1 MVTDNLTPPRRP
13 WGSYALALL
22 WAVIGTGSLLLL
34 AKSVQHSSDFGRL
47 QPWILLLNA
56 IGVIGLTVLIA
67 RKIWQLVS
75 EYRNNVPGSRL
86 TARTVST
93 FGALVIAP
101 LLIVY
106 LFSLDFLN
114 RGIDSWF
121 RIEVKQGLNDAL
133 LLSRA
138 AIDVRMREY
147 GVRTERFAALLA
159 YAPRDQLVL
168 RLNDE
173 LVATDAAEI
182 VLFDSDQ
189 QVMAF
194 SSNNTKEVA
203 PTPPPTDVL
212 RQVGQHRLYVG
223 IDPQAGGQYL
233 IRVAAPL
240 SETGDSSDRRY
251 VYAVYEV
258 PQQLAKLSEAVQQTY
273 SQYGE
278 LAAVREPL
286 KNSFRLTLTLVLLLA
301 MLAAIYG
308 AIYSAQRLIR
318 PVQDLIAGTRAVG
331 KGDFATRLPL
341 PSRDE
346 LGYLVHSFND
356 MTKRLRRAREEAWRS
371 QEAVERER
379 GRLAV
384 ILARLS
390 TGVLAVDHE
399 LMVRIANEAAGQIMG
414 VDLTQATGASLSQLA
429 AGKER
434 FSQFVAALVVRFAA
448 GREEWR
454 EQIDLEGGSDRRVLM
469 CACTPLGVEGGERG
483 YVIVFDDIT
492 ALLQAQRDAAWG
504 EVARRLAHEIKN
516 PLTPIQLSAER
527 MQRKFLASMNR
538 EDAQLLQRST
548 DTIVQ
553 QVETMKQMVNAFSEY
568 ARAPDMKVTGF
579 SLNDLVTEVAELYRS
594 PDSRVQIRLDLD
606 PHLGII
612 EADRGRVRQ
621 ILNNLLVNALEAL
634 EGHDLR
640 EKSGDKSDHRASELA
655 NGQANAQ
662 AIVDISTRLLQAQT
676 PEWSHG
682 VVTVCDNGP
691 GFPRELI
698 GRVFDPYVTSKP
710 RGTGLGLAIVKKI
723 VEEHG
728 GRIEADNRPEGGAS
742 VRVTLPL
749 RDSTRAANSH
759 RDRRP
764 AIRKE
769 SLG

>member
-1 MVTDNLTPPRRP
+1 MVTDDLTPPRRP
-13 WGSYALALL
+13 WGTYALGLL
-22 WAVIGTGSLLLL
+22 WVVIGTSALLLL
-34 AKSVQHSSDFGRL
+34 AKSVESSSDFGAMHL
-47 QPWILLLNA
+47 WILLLNLV
-56 IGVIGLTVLIA
+56 GVIGLTVLIA
-67 RKIWQLVS
+67 RKIWQLVRD
-75 EYRNNVPGSRL
+75 YRANVPGSRL

-121 RIEVKQGLNDAL
+121 RIEIKQGLNDAL
-133 LLSRA
+133 LLSRS
-138 AIDVRMREY
+138 AIDVSMREY
-147 GVRTERFAALLA
+147 GRRTEDFAAALVS
-159 YAPRDQLVL
+159 APRDQQLL
-168 RLNDE
+168 RLNAE
-173 LVATDAAEI
+173 LRATDASEI

-189 QVMAF
+189 HVMAF
-194 SSNNTKEVA
+194 SSDTSNEVA
-203 PTPPPTDVL
+203 PAPPPSDVL
-212 RQVGQHRLYVG
+212 RQISQHRPYVG
-223 IDPQAGGQYL
+223 LDPQAGGQYL
-233 IRVAAPL
+233 IRVAVPL
-240 SETGDSSDRRY
+240 SETRDSSDRRY

-258 PQQLAKLSEAVQQTY
+258 SPQLAKLSEAVQQTY
-273 SQYGE
+273 SQFGD
-278 LAAVREPL
+278 LALAREPL
-286 KNSFRLTLTLVLLLA
+286 KDSFRLTLTLVLLLA
-301 MLAAIYG
+301 MMAAIYG

-331 KGDFATRLPL
+331 KGDFGTRLPL

-390 TGVLAVDHE
+390 TGVLAVDRE

-414 VDLTQATGASLSQLA
+414 VDLTQATGSSLSQLA

-454 EQIDLEGGSDRRVLM
+454 EQIELDGGSDHRVLM
-469 CACTPLGVEGGERG
+469 CACTPIGVEGAERG

-527 MQRKFLASMNR
+527 MRRKFLANMNK
-538 EDAQLLQRST
+538 EDADLLERST

-568 ARAPDMKVTGF
+568 ARAPDMKVTAF
-579 SLNDLVTEVAELYRS
+579 SLNELVAEVVELYRL

-606 PHLGII
+606 PQLGVI

-634 EGHDLR
+634 EGYDLR
-640 EKSGDKSDHRASELA
+640 GKTAGSR
-655 NGQANAQ
+655 
-662 AIVDISTRLLQAQT
+662 AIVDISTRLQQARNA
-676 PEWSHG
+676 EWAHS

-691 GFPRELI
+691 GFPRELL

-728 GRIEADNRPEGGAS
+728 GRIDAENRPEGGAS

-749 RDSTRAANSH
+749 RDSTRAANSY
-759 RDRRP
+759 RERRP

>member
-1 MVTDNLTPPRRP
+1 MVTDDLTPPRRP
-13 WGSYALALL
+13 WGTYALGLL
-22 WAVIGTGSLLLL
+22 WAVIGAGALLLL
-34 AKSVQHSSDFGRL
+34 AKSVQRSSDFDRL
-47 QPWILLLNA
+47 QFWILLLNV
-56 IGVIGLTVLIA
+56 IGVIGLTVLIS
-67 RKIWQLVS
+67 RKIWQLVRD
-75 EYRNNVPGSRL
+75 YRANVPGSRL

-147 GVRTERFAALLA
+147 GRRTEGFAASLVFT
-159 YAPRDQLVL
+159 PREQLVL
-168 RLNDE
+168 RLNEE
-173 LVATDAAEI
+173 LRATDASEI
-182 VLFDSDQ
+182 ALIDSDQ
-189 QVMAF
+189 HVMAF
-194 SSNNTKEVA
+194 SSDNANEMA
-203 PTPPPTDVL
+203 PAAPPADVL
-212 RQVGQHRLYVG
+212 RQISQHRPYVG
-223 IDPQAGGQYL
+223 IDPQVGGQYL

-240 SETGDSSDRRY
+240 SETRDSSDRRY

-258 PQQLAKLSEAVQQTY
+258 PQQLAKLSEAVQLTY
-273 SQYGE
+273 SQYGD
-278 LAAVREPL
+278 LAALREPL

-331 KGDFATRLPL
+331 KGDFGTRLPL

-356 MTKRLRRAREEAWRS
+356 MTKRLRRAREETWRS

-390 TGVLAVDHE
+390 TGVLAVDSE

-414 VDLTQATGASLSQLA
+414 VDLTHATGSSLSQLA

-454 EQIDLEGGSDRRVLM
+454 EQIDLDGGADRRVLM
-469 CACTPLGVEGGERG
+469 CACTPLGAEGGERG

-527 MQRKFLASMNR
+527 MRRKLIANMGR
-538 EDAQLLQRST
+538 EDAELLERST

-579 SLNDLVTEVAELYRS
+579 SLNDLVSEVVELYRS

-606 PHLGII
+606 AQLGII

-634 EGHDLR
+634 EGQDSR
-640 EKSGDKSDHRASELA
+640 EKTGEKPAER
-655 NGQANAQ
+655 
-662 AIVDISTRLLQAQT
+662 AIVDISTRLASGESA
-676 PEWSHG
+676 EWAHG

-728 GRIEADNRPEGGAS
+728 GRIEAENRTEGGAS

-749 RDSTRAANSH
+749 RDSTRAASSF
-759 RDRRP
+759 RERRP

>member
-1 MVTDNLTPPRRP
+1 MVTDDLTPPRRP
-13 WGSYALALL
+13 WGTYALGLL
-22 WAVIGTGSLLLL
+22 WAVIGTSALLLL
-34 AKSVQHSSDFGRL
+34 AKSVQRSSDFGRL
-47 QPWILLLNA
+47 QPWILLLNLV
-56 IGVIGLTVLIA
+56 GVIGLTVLIA
-67 RKIWQLVS
+67 RKIWQLVRD
-75 EYRNNVPGSRL
+75 YRANVPGSRL

-121 RIEVKQGLNDAL
+121 RIEIKQGLNDAL
-133 LLSRA
+133 LLSRS

-147 GVRTERFAALLA
+147 GRRTEDFAAVLVN
-159 YAPRDQLVL
+159 APRDQLVR
-168 RLNDE
+168 RLNAE
-173 LVATDAAEI
+173 LRATDARQI

-189 QVMAF
+189 RVMAF
-194 SSNNTKEVA
+194 SSDTSNEVA
-203 PTPPPTDVL
+203 PAPPPSDVL
-212 RQVGQHRLYVG
+212 RQISQHRPYVG
-223 IDPQAGGQYL
+223 LEPQAGGQYL

-240 SETGDSSDRRY
+240 SETRDSSDRRY

-258 PQQLAKLSEAVQQTY
+258 SQQLAKLSEAVQQTY
-273 SQYGE
+273 SQYGD
-278 LAAVREPL
+278 LALAREPL
-286 KNSFRLTLTLVLLLA
+286 KDSFRLTLTLVLLLA

-356 MTKRLRRAREEAWRS
+356 MTKRLRRAREETWRS

-390 TGVLAVDHE
+390 TGVLAVDRE

-414 VDLTQATGASLSQLA
+414 VDLTQATGSSLSQLA

-454 EQIDLEGGSDRRVLM
+454 EQIELDSGSDHRVLM
-469 CACTPLGVEGGERG
+469 CACTPIGVEGAERG

-527 MQRKFLASMNR
+527 MQRKFLANMNK
-538 EDAQLLQRST
+538 EDAELLQRST

-579 SLNDLVTEVAELYRS
+579 SLNDLVAEVVELYRL

-606 PHLGII
+606 PQMGTI

-634 EGHDLR
+634 EGYDLR
-640 EKSGDKSDHRASELA
+640 GKTGDSR
-655 NGQANAQ
+655 
-662 AIVDISTRLLQAQT
+662 AIVDISTRLQQARSA
-676 PEWSHG
+676 EWAHG

-691 GFPRELI
+691 GFPRELL

-728 GRIEADNRPEGGAS
+728 GRIDAENRPEGGAS

-759 RDRRP
+759 RARRP

>member
-13 WGSYALALL
+13 WGSYALVLL
-22 WAVIGTGSLLLL
+22 WTIIGTGALLML

-47 QPWILLLNA
+47 QPWILLLNG

-75 EYRNNVPGSRL
+75 DYRANVPGSRL
-86 TARTVST
+86 TARTVAT

-101 LLIVY
+101 LIIVY

-138 AIDVRMREY
+138 AIDVRMREF
-147 GVRTERFAALLA
+147 GSRTERFAASLA
-159 YAPRDQLVL
+159 LAPRDQLGSSLNEEL
-168 RLNDE
+168 R
-173 LVATDAAEI
+173 ATDASEI
-182 VLFDSDQ
+182 VLFDADQ
-189 QVMAF
+189 QVLAF
-194 SSNNTKEVA
+194 SSDNPGDVA

-212 RQVGQHRLYVG
+212 RQITQHRFYVD
-223 IDPQAGGQYL
+223 IDPVGGQYL

-240 SETGDSSDRRY
+240 SETGDTSDRRY

-258 PQQLAKLSEAVQQTY
+258 PQQLARLSEQVQQTY
-273 SQYGE
+273 SQYGD
-278 LAAVREPL
+278 LAALREPL
-286 KNSFRLTLTLVLLLA
+286 INSFRLTLTLVLLLA

-331 KGDFATRLPL
+331 KGDFGTRLPL

-390 TGVLAVDHE
+390 TGVLAVDNE
-399 LMVRIANEAAGQIMG
+399 LMVRIANDAAGQIMG
-414 VDLTQATGASLSQLA
+414 ADLTEATGFSLSHLA
-429 AGKER
+429 AGNEH

-454 EQIDLEGGSDRRVLM
+454 EQIDLDGGSDRRMLM

-527 MQRKFLASMNR
+527 MRRKFLANMSQ
-538 EDAQLLQRST
+538 EDAELLQRST

-568 ARAPDMKVTGF
+568 ARAPDITVTSF
-579 SLNDLVTEVAELYRS
+579 SLNDLITEVVELYRS
-594 PDSRVQIRLDLD
+594 HDSRVHIRLDLD
-606 PHLGII
+606 PQLGSI

-634 EGHDLR
+634 EGYHSRDKPGER
-640 EKSGDKSDHRASELA
+640 SGDTTTRAS
-655 NGQANAQ
+655 NK
-662 AIVDISTRLLQAQT
+662 AIVDISTRLLQAQSA
-676 PEWSHG
+676 EWAHG

-691 GFPRELI
+691 GFPRELL

-728 GRIEADNRPEGGAS
+728 GRIEAENRPEGGAS

-749 RDSTRAANSH
+749 RDSTRGADPH
-759 RDRRP
+759 HVPGGRP
-764 AIRKE
+764 AIWKE
-769 SLG
+769 SVG

>member
-13 WGSYALALL
+13 WGSYALVLL
-22 WAVIGTGSLLLL
+22 WAIVGTSALLLL
-34 AKSVQHSSDFGRL
+34 AKSVQNSSDFGRL
-47 QPWILLLNA
+47 QPWILLLNVV
-56 IGVIGLTVLIA
+56 GVIGLTVLTA

-93 FGALVIAP
+93 FGALVIVP

-106 LFSLDFLN
+106 LFSMDFLN

-121 RIEVKQGLNDAL
+121 RVEVKQGLNDAL

-147 GVRTERFAALLA
+147 GGRTEDFARALA
-159 YAPRDQLVL
+159 YTPPERMEGSLIAEL
-168 RLNDE
+168 R
-173 LVATDAAEI
+173 ATDAAEI

-189 QVMAF
+189 HVLAF
-194 SSNNTKEVA
+194 SSDNAIEIS
-203 PTPPPTDVL
+203 PTPPPSDVL
-212 RQVGQHRLYVG
+212 RQISQHRPYVG
-223 IDPQAGGQYL
+223 IDPQVGGQYL

-240 SETGDSSDRRY
+240 SENGDSNDRRY

-273 SQYGE
+273 SQYGD
-278 LAAVREPL
+278 LAAMREPL

-308 AIYSAQRLIR
+308 AIYSAQRLVR

-390 TGVLAVDHE
+390 TGVLAVDRE

-414 VDLTQATGASLSQLA
+414 VDLTQATGTSLSQLA

-454 EQIDLEGGSDRRVLM
+454 DQIDLDGGADRRVLM
-469 CACTPLGVEGGERG
+469 CACTPLGAEGAERG

-492 ALLQAQRDAAWG
+492 TLLQAQRDAAWG

-527 MQRKFLASMNR
+527 MQRKLHASMNR
-538 EDAQLLQRST
+538 EDAELLQRST

-568 ARAPDMKVTGF
+568 ARAPDIKVTGF
-579 SLNDLVTEVAELYRS
+579 SFNDLVAEVAELYRS

-606 PHLGII
+606 PQLGII

-634 EGHDLR
+634 EGYDSR
-640 EKSGDKSDHRASELA
+640 EKTGGEAGER
-655 NGQANAQ
+655 G
-662 AIVDISTRLLQAQT
+662 IVDISTRLLQAEA
-676 PEWSHG
+676 PEWAHG

-691 GFPRELI
+691 GFPRELL

-749 RDSTRAANSH
+749 RDSTRAAHSQ
-759 RDRRP
+759 RVLGARP
-764 AIRKE
+764 AMRKE
-769 SLG
+769 ILG

>member
-1 MVTDNLTPPRRP
+1 MVTDDLTPPRRP
-13 WGSYALALL
+13 WGTYALGLL
-22 WAVIGTGSLLLL
+22 WAVVGASALLLL
-34 AKSVQHSSDFGRL
+34 AKSVQRSSDFAAAQL
-47 QPWILLLNA
+47 WILLLNLV
-56 IGVIGLTVLIA
+56 GVIGLTVLIA
-67 RKIWQLVS
+67 RKIWQLVRD
-75 EYRNNVPGSRL
+75 YRANVPGSRL

-121 RIEVKQGLNDAL
+121 RIEIKQGLNDAL
-133 LLSRA
+133 LLSRS

-147 GVRTERFAALLA
+147 GRRTEDFAAALVN
-159 YAPRDQLVL
+159 APRDQQLL
-168 RLNDE
+168 RLNAE
-173 LVATDAAEI
+173 LRATEASEI

-189 QVMAF
+189 HVMAF
-194 SSNNTKEVA
+194 SSDTSNEVA
-203 PTPPPTDVL
+203 PAPPPSDVL
-212 RQVGQHRLYVG
+212 RQISQHRPYVG
-223 IDPQAGGQYL
+223 LDPQAGGRYL
-233 IRVAAPL
+233 IRVAVPL
-240 SETGDSSDRRY
+240 SQTRDSSDRRY

-258 PQQLAKLSEAVQQTY
+258 SPQLAKLSEAVQQTY
-273 SQYGE
+273 SQYGD
-278 LAAVREPL
+278 LALAREPL

-301 MLAAIYG
+301 MMAAIYG

-331 KGDFATRLPL
+331 KGDFGTRLPL

-390 TGVLAVDHE
+390 TGVLAVDRE
-399 LMVRIANEAAGQIMG
+399 LMVRISNEAAGQIMG
-414 VDLTQATGASLSQLA
+414 VDLTQATGSSLSQLA

-454 EQIDLEGGSDRRVLM
+454 EQIELDGGSDHRVLM
-469 CACTPLGVEGGERG
+469 CACTPIGVEGAERG

-527 MQRKFLASMNR
+527 MRRKFLANMNK
-538 EDAQLLQRST
+538 EDADLLERST

-568 ARAPDMKVTGF
+568 ARAPDMKVTSF
-579 SLNDLVTEVAELYRS
+579 SLNELVAEVVELYRL

-606 PHLGII
+606 PQLGVI

-634 EGHDLR
+634 EGYDLR
-640 EKSGDKSDHRASELA
+640 GKIADSR
-655 NGQANAQ
+655 
-662 AIVDISTRLLQAQT
+662 AIVDISTRLQQARSA
-676 PEWSHG
+676 EWAHS

-691 GFPRELI
+691 GFPRELL

-728 GRIEADNRPEGGAS
+728 GRIDAENRPEGGAS

-749 RDSTRAANSH
+749 RDSTRAANSY
-759 RDRRP
+759 RERRP

>member
-1 MVTDNLTPPRRP
+1 
-13 WGSYALALL
+13 
-22 WAVIGTGSLLLL
+22 
-34 AKSVQHSSDFGRL
+34 
-47 QPWILLLNA
+47 
-56 IGVIGLTVLIA
+56 VLIA
-67 RKIWQLVS
+67 RKIWQLVR
-75 EYRNNVPGSRL
+75 EYRANVPGSRL

-101 LLIVY
+101 LVIVY

-147 GVRTERFAALLA
+147 GRTTEDFAASLPMV
-159 YAPRDQLVL
+159 PREQLDRRLTAQL
-168 RLNDE
+168 R
-173 LVATDAAEI
+173 ATGANEM

-189 QVMAF
+189 RVMAF
-194 SSNNTKEVA
+194 SSKSFSEMA
-203 PTPPPTDVL
+203 PSPPPGDVL
-212 RQVGQHRLYVG
+212 RQISQHQPYFG
-223 IDPQAGGQYL
+223 IDPQNGGQYL
-233 IRVAAPL
+233 IRVAAPF
-240 SETGDSSDRRY
+240 SELRDSNDRRY

-258 PQQLAKLSEAVQQTY
+258 PQQLARLSEAVQQTY
-273 SQYGE
+273 SQYGD
-278 LAAVREPL
+278 LAALREPL

-301 MLAAIYG
+301 MMAAIYG

-390 TGVLAVDHE
+390 TGVLAVDRE
-399 LMVRIANEAAGQIMG
+399 LTVRIANEAAGQIMG
-414 VDLTQATGASLSQLA
+414 VDLTQATGSSLSALA

-454 EQIDLEGGSDRRVLM
+454 EQIDLDGGSDRRVLM
-469 CACTPLGVEGGERG
+469 CACTPLGVAGPERG

-527 MQRKFLASMNR
+527 MYRKFHASMGR
-538 EDAQLLQRST
+538 EDAALLERST
-548 DTIVQ
+548 NTIVQ

-579 SLNDLVTEVAELYRS
+579 SLNDLVAEVVELYRL
-594 PDSRVQIRLDLD
+594 PETRVQIRVDLD
-606 PHLGII
+606 PQLGII

-634 EGHDLR
+634 EGYDSR
-640 EKSGDKSDHRASELA
+640 DKTGEKTGARAP
-655 NGQANAQ
+655 GQ
-662 AIVDISTRLLQAQT
+662 AIVDISTRLQQAQSA
-676 PEWSHG
+676 EWAHG
-682 VVTVCDNGP
+682 IVTVCDNGP
-691 GFPRELI
+691 GFPRELL

-728 GRIEADNRPEGGAS
+728 GRIDAENRLEGGAS

-749 RDSTRAANSH
+749 RDSTRAASSH
-759 RDRRP
+759 RERRP

-769 SLG
+769 SV

>member
-1 MVTDNLTPPRRP
+1 MVTDNLTPARRS
-13 WGSYALALL
+13 WGSYVLALL
-22 WAVIGTGSLLLL
+22 WAAIGTSALLML

-47 QPWILLLNA
+47 QPWILLLNL
-56 IGVIGLTVLIA
+56 IGVIGLTVLIS

-75 EYRNNVPGSRL
+75 DYRNNVPGSRL

-101 LLIVY
+101 LLVVY
-106 LFSLDFLN
+106 LFSMNFLN

-121 RIEVKQGLNDAL
+121 RVEVKQGLNDAL

-147 GVRTERFAALLA
+147 GATTERFALSLA
-159 YAPRDQLVL
+159 YTPRDQVVAS
-168 RLNDE
+168 LNAE

-182 VLFDSDQ
+182 VLFDSDH

-194 SSNNTKEVA
+194 SSDNAVEVA
-203 PTPPPTDVL
+203 PAPPPADVL
-212 RQVGQHRLYVG
+212 RQISQHRPYVG
-223 IDPQAGGQYL
+223 IDPQAGGRYL

-240 SETGDSSDRRY
+240 SESSDSSDRRY

-273 SQYGE
+273 SQYGD
-278 LAAVREPL
+278 LAALREPL

-308 AIYSAQRLIR
+308 AIYSAQKLIR

-390 TGVLAVDHE
+390 TGVLAVDRE
-399 LMVRIANEAAGQIMG
+399 LTVRIANEAAGQIMG
-414 VDLTQATGASLSQLA
+414 VDLTQATGSSLSQLA
-429 AGKER
+429 AGQER

-454 EQIDLEGGSDRRVLM
+454 EQIELDGGADRRVLM
-469 CACTPLGVEGGERG
+469 CACTPLGVDGAERG

-527 MQRKFLASMNR
+527 MQRKFHASMGP

-568 ARAPDMKVTGF
+568 ARAPDIKVTGF
-579 SLNDLVTEVAELYRS
+579 SLNDLVAEVVELYRS

-606 PHLGII
+606 PQLGII

-634 EGHDLR
+634 EGYD
-640 EKSGDKSDHRASELA
+640 SSDKK
-655 NGQANAQ
+655 G
-662 AIVDISTRLLQAQT
+662 IVDISTRLLQGQS
-676 PEWSHG
+676 PEWAHG

-728 GRIEADNRPEGGAS
+728 GRIDADNRPEGGAS

-749 RDSTRAANSH
+749 RDSTRAANSY
-759 RDRRP
+759 RVLGGRP
-764 AIRKE
+764 AMRKE

>member
-1 MVTDNLTPPRRP
+1 MVTDDLTPPRRP
-13 WGSYALALL
+13 WGTYALGLL
-22 WAVIGTGSLLLL
+22 WAVVGASALLLL
-34 AKSVQHSSDFGRL
+34 AKSVQRSSDFGRAQL
-47 QPWILLLNA
+47 WILLLSGA
-56 IGVIGLTVLIA
+56 GVIGLTVLIA

-75 EYRNNVPGSRL
+75 DYRANVPGSRL

-121 RIEVKQGLNDAL
+121 RIEIKQGLNDAL
-133 LLSRA
+133 LLSRS

-147 GVRTERFAALLA
+147 GRRTEDFAAALVN
-159 YAPRDQLVL
+159 APRDQQLL
-168 RLNDE
+168 RLNAE
-173 LVATDAAEI
+173 LRATDASEI

-189 QVMAF
+189 HVMAF
-194 SSNNTKEVA
+194 SSDTSNEVA
-203 PTPPPTDVL
+203 PAPPPSDVL
-212 RQVGQHRLYVG
+212 RQISQHRPYVG
-223 IDPQAGGQYL
+223 LDPQAGGQYL
-233 IRVAAPL
+233 IRVAVPL
-240 SETGDSSDRRY
+240 SETRDSSDRRY

-258 PQQLAKLSEAVQQTY
+258 SQQLAKLSEAVQQTY
-273 SQYGE
+273 SQYGD
-278 LAAVREPL
+278 LALAREPL
-286 KNSFRLTLTLVLLLA
+286 KDSFRLTLTLVLLLA

-390 TGVLAVDHE
+390 TGVLAVDRE

-414 VDLTQATGASLSQLA
+414 LDLTQATGSSLSALA

-454 EQIDLEGGSDRRVLM
+454 EQIELDSGSDHRVLM
-469 CACTPLGVEGGERG
+469 CACTPIGVEGAERG

-527 MQRKFLASMNR
+527 MRRKFLATMNK
-538 EDAQLLQRST
+538 EDAELLQRST

-579 SLNDLVTEVAELYRS
+579 SLNELVAEVVELYRL
-594 PDSRVQIRLDLD
+594 PDSRVLIRLDLD
-606 PHLGII
+606 PQLGVI

-634 EGHDLR
+634 EGYDLR
-640 EKSGDKSDHRASELA
+640 GKTGDSR
-655 NGQANAQ
+655 
-662 AIVDISTRLLQAQT
+662 AIVDISTRLQQAGSA
-676 PEWSHG
+676 EWAHG

-691 GFPRELI
+691 GFPRELL

-728 GRIEADNRPEGGAS
+728 GRIDAENKPEGGAS

-759 RDRRP
+759 RERRP

>member
-13 WGSYALALL
+13 WGTYALGLL
-22 WAVIGTGSLLLL
+22 WAVIGTSALLLL

-47 QPWILLLNA
+47 QPWILLLNVV
-56 IGVIGLTVLIA
+56 GVIGLTVLIA

-75 EYRNNVPGSRL
+75 EYRANVPGSRL

-93 FGALVIAP
+93 FGALVVAP

-147 GVRTERFAALLA
+147 GRRTEGFAASLA
-159 YAPRDQLVL
+159 AAPRDQLIP
-168 RLNDE
+168 RLNAE
-173 LVATDAAEI
+173 LRATDASEI
-182 VLFDSDQ
+182 VLIDSDQ
-189 QVMAF
+189 HVMAF
-194 SSNNTKEVA
+194 SSDNSNDMA
-203 PTPPPTDVL
+203 PAPPPSDVL
-212 RQVGQHRLYVG
+212 RQISQHRPYVG
-223 IDPQAGGQYL
+223 IDPQVGGQYL

-240 SETGDSSDRRY
+240 SETRDSSDRRY

-258 PQQLAKLSEAVQQTY
+258 PEQLAKLSEAVQQTY
-273 SQYGE
+273 SQYGD
-278 LAAVREPL
+278 LAALREPL

-356 MTKRLRRAREEAWRS
+356 MTKRLRRAREETWRS

-390 TGVLAVDHE
+390 TGVLAVDSE

-414 VDLTQATGASLSQLA
+414 VDLTQATGSSLSQLA

-454 EQIDLEGGSDRRVLM
+454 EQIDLDGGSDRRVLM

-527 MQRKFLASMNR
+527 MRRKLIANMGR
-538 EDAQLLQRST
+538 EDAELLERST

-579 SLNDLVTEVAELYRS
+579 SLNDLVAEVVELYRS
-594 PDSRVQIRLDLD
+594 PDARVQIRLDLD
-606 PHLGII
+606 PRLGII

-634 EGHDLR
+634 EGYDLR
-640 EKSGDKSDHRASELA
+640 EKTGPKAGER
-655 NGQANAQ
+655 
-662 AIVDISTRLLQAQT
+662 AIVDISTRLASGQSA
-676 PEWSHG
+676 EWAHG
-682 VVTVCDNGP
+682 IVTVCDNGP

-728 GRIEADNRPEGGAS
+728 GRIDAENRPEGGAI

-759 RDRRP
+759 RERRP

>member
-13 WGSYALALL
+13 WGTYALGLL
-22 WAVIGTGSLLLL
+22 WAVIGTSALLLL
-34 AKSVQHSSDFGRL
+34 AKSVQRSSDFGRL
-47 QPWILLLNA
+47 QPWILLLNLV
-56 IGVIGLTVLIA
+56 GVIGLTVLIS

-75 EYRNNVPGSRL
+75 DYRANVPGSRL

-121 RIEVKQGLNDAL
+121 RIEIKQGLNDAL
-133 LLSRA
+133 LLSRS

-147 GVRTERFAALLA
+147 GRRTEDFAAALVN
-159 YAPRDQLVL
+159 APRDQQLL
-168 RLNDE
+168 RLNAE
-173 LVATDAAEI
+173 LRATDARQI

-189 QVMAF
+189 HVMAF
-194 SSNNTKEVA
+194 SSDTSNEVA
-203 PTPPPTDVL
+203 PAPPPSDVL
-212 RQVGQHRLYVG
+212 RQISQHRPYVG
-223 IDPQAGGQYL
+223 LDPQAGGQYL
-233 IRVAAPL
+233 IRVAVPL
-240 SETGDSSDRRY
+240 SETRDSSDRRY

-258 PQQLAKLSEAVQQTY
+258 SQQLAKLSEAVQQTY
-273 SQYGE
+273 SQYGD
-278 LAAVREPL
+278 LALAREPL
-286 KNSFRLTLTLVLLLA
+286 KDSFRLTLTLVLLLA

-390 TGVLAVDHE
+390 TGVLAVDRE

-414 VDLTQATGASLSQLA
+414 VDLTQATGSSLSQLA

-454 EQIDLEGGSDRRVLM
+454 EQIELDSGSDHRVLM
-469 CACTPLGVEGGERG
+469 CACTPIGVEGAERG

-527 MQRKFLASMNR
+527 MRRKFLANMNK
-538 EDAQLLQRST
+538 EDAELLERST

-579 SLNDLVTEVAELYRS
+579 SLNELVAEVVELYRL

-606 PHLGII
+606 PQLGTI

-634 EGHDLR
+634 EGYDLR
-640 EKSGDKSDHRASELA
+640 GKTGDSR
-655 NGQANAQ
+655 
-662 AIVDISTRLLQAQT
+662 AIVDISTRLQQARND
-676 PEWSHG
+676 EWAHG

-691 GFPRELI
+691 GFPRELL

-728 GRIEADNRPEGGAS
+728 GRIDAENRPEGGAS

-759 RDRRP
+759 RERRP

>member
-1 MVTDNLTPPRRP
+1 MVTDDLTPPRRP
-13 WGSYALALL
+13 WGTYALGLL
-22 WAVIGTGSLLLL
+22 WAVIGTSALLLL
-34 AKSVQHSSDFGRL
+34 AKSVQNSSEFGRL
-47 QPWILLLNA
+47 QPWILLLNLV
-56 IGVIGLTVLIA
+56 GVIGLTVLIA

-75 EYRNNVPGSRL
+75 DYRANVPGSRL

-106 LFSLDFLN
+106 VFSLDFLN

-121 RIEVKQGLNDAL
+121 RIEIKQGLNDAL
-133 LLSRA
+133 LLSRS

-147 GVRTERFAALLA
+147 GRRTEGFAAALVN
-159 YAPRDQLVL
+159 APRDQQLL
-168 RLNDE
+168 RLNAE
-173 LVATDAAEI
+173 LRATDASEI

-189 QVMAF
+189 HVLAF
-194 SSNNTKEVA
+194 SSDTSNEVA
-203 PTPPPTDVL
+203 PAPPPSDVL
-212 RQVGQHRLYVG
+212 RQISQHRPYVG
-223 IDPQAGGQYL
+223 LDPQAGGQYL
-233 IRVAAPL
+233 IRVAVPL
-240 SETGDSSDRRY
+240 SETRDSSDRRY

-258 PQQLAKLSEAVQQTY
+258 SQQLAKLSEAVQQTY
-273 SQYGE
+273 SQYGD
-278 LAAVREPL
+278 LALAREPL
-286 KNSFRLTLTLVLLLA
+286 KDSFRLTLTLVLLLA

-390 TGVLAVDHE
+390 TGVLAVDRE

-414 VDLTQATGASLSQLA
+414 LDLTQATGSSLSALA
-429 AGKER
+429 SGKER

-454 EQIDLEGGSDRRVLM
+454 EQIDLDSGSDHRVLM
-469 CACTPLGVEGGERG
+469 CACTPIGVEGAERG

-527 MQRKFLASMNR
+527 MRRKFFANMNK
-538 EDAQLLQRST
+538 EDADLLARST

-579 SLNDLVTEVAELYRS
+579 SLNELVTEVVELYRL

-606 PHLGII
+606 PQLGVI

-634 EGHDLR
+634 EGYDLR
-640 EKSGDKSDHRASELA
+640 GKTADGR
-655 NGQANAQ
+655 
-662 AIVDISTRLLQAQT
+662 AIVDISTRLQQAGSA
-676 PEWSHG
+676 EWAHG

-691 GFPRELI
+691 GFPRELL

-728 GRIEADNRPEGGAS
+728 GRIDAENRPEGGAS

-749 RDSTRAANSH
+749 RDSTRAANSY
-759 RDRRP
+759 RERRP

>member
-1 MVTDNLTPPRRP
+1 MVTDNLTPARRP
-13 WGSYALALL
+13 WGSYALVLL
-22 WAVIGTGSLLLL
+22 WAAIGTSALLML
-34 AKSVQHSSDFGRL
+34 AKSVQHSSDFERM
-47 QPWILLLNA
+47 QPWILLLNV
-56 IGVIGLTVLIA
+56 IGVFGLTVLIA
-67 RKIWQLVS
+67 RKIWQLVRDFRS
-75 EYRNNVPGSRL
+75 NVPGSRL

-121 RIEVKQGLNDAL
+121 RVEVKQGLNDAL

-147 GVRTERFAALLA
+147 GATTERFALSLA
-159 YAPRDQLVL
+159 YTPRDQVVAS
-168 RLNDE
+168 LNAE
-173 LVATDAAEI
+173 LTATDAAEI

-189 QVMAF
+189 HVMAF
-194 SSNNTKEVA
+194 SSDNAIEVS
-203 PTPPPTDVL
+203 PTPPPSEVL
-212 RQVGQHRLYVG
+212 RQISQHRPYVG
-223 IDPQAGGQYL
+223 IDPQVGGRYL

-240 SETGDSSDRRY
+240 SESSDSSDRRY

-258 PQQLAKLSEAVQQTY
+258 PQQLSKLSEAVQQTY
-273 SQYGE
+273 SQYGD
-278 LAAVREPL
+278 LAALRETL

-308 AIYSAQRLIR
+308 AIYSAQKLIR

-390 TGVLAVDHE
+390 TGVLAVDRE

-414 VDLTQATGASLSQLA
+414 VDLTQATGSSLSALA
-429 AGKER
+429 AGQER

-454 EQIDLEGGSDRRVLM
+454 EQIELDGGADRRVLM
-469 CACTPLGVEGGERG
+469 CACTPLGVEGAERG

-527 MQRKFLASMNR
+527 MQRKFHASMSP

-568 ARAPDMKVTGF
+568 ARAPDIKVTGF
-579 SLNDLVTEVAELYRS
+579 SLNDLIAEVVELYRS

-606 PHLGII
+606 PQLGII

-634 EGHDLR
+634 EGYDSR
-640 EKSGDKSDHRASELA
+640 DKK
-655 NGQANAQ
+655 G
-662 AIVDISTRLLQAQT
+662 IVDISTRLLQGQS
-676 PEWSHG
+676 PEWAHG

-728 GRIEADNRPEGGAS
+728 GRIDADNRPEGGAS

-759 RDRRP
+759 RVLGGRP
-764 AIRKE
+764 AMRKE
-769 SLG
+769 SIG